1 MANRDASS
9 SFNGYVYQRLYGIY
23 LFLKEEFEYILEEGY
38 EDIDLIKED
47 KTRNIYQLKY
57 RPEEKEENLTYK
69 SGLYKVIK
77 SNFTRI
83 DKINKIYYIVYNKTK
98 NIFKLSLYKKFENK
112 NFNSIRNDIVKVIK
126 NQKNYEKNK
135 KINEK
140 NEKNKKNNEKNE
152 RNKKIN
158 EKNFNVF
165 LDDKSKYV
173 KLFDQINLST
183 GFEFNILI
191 NEIEELI
198 NNQYNKFVNIST
210 PEYNK
215 HKKNIIKD
223 FIYNKLTEQ
232 MLKYPRE
239 QNQDKRKISKNDLKN
254 EIIEM
259 IKCCDNPDNIILNL
273 FKVKE
278 NLINN
283 IIEERNKEKTNIK
296 INDIINTLD
305 DFNLITKDL
314 ICFLIDLFNSKKDFI
329 EEDEENFIKNK
340 LVNLI
345 IYNCD
350 FDKDKKFDDKYY
362 QSMKNIVSKIYHFT
376 RIKNNNKKYK
386 INTKKSIL
394 KEIDKNYKPKQFF

>member
-126 NQKNYEKNK
+126 NQKNYEK
-135 KINEK
+135 
-140 NEKNKKNNEKNE
+140 
-152 RNKKIN
+152 NKKIN